1 MRQQEHAHQKLDV
14 YQAVTDQIVQAIEF
28 GTGPFQ
34 LPWYRETGRIE
45 CPLNAQTGKA
55 YRGVNVIT
63 LWASAVSRQFGS
75 GHWASYRQWQG
86 LGAQVRRGE
95 RGSLIVFYKTLE
107 IDPEAKDESEEETR
121 KRVPL
126 ARASYVFNAEQVDGW
141 KAPILPTLP
150 EILPHVKADAFVRAT
165 GAIIR
170 HGGDRACYSPRDD
183 LIQIPERERFTGTL
197 TSSAREAYYAT
208 LLHELTHWSGHA
220 SRLSRDL
227 AGRFGSSSYA
237 MEELVAELGAAFLCA
252 DLGIAN
258 EPRADHAAYIG
269 QWLSVLK
276 QDKKALFHA
285 AASAS
290 RAAEY
295 LARFSPAFVGSRIA
309 S

>member
-1 MRQQEHAHQKLDV
+1 MREQEHTHQRLDV
-14 YQAVTDQIVQAIEF
+14 YQAVTDQIVRAIEQ
-28 GTGPFQ
+28 GAGQFQ

-55 YRGVNVIT
+55 YRGVNVIS
-63 LWASAVSRQFGS
+63 LWASAMSRRFGS
-75 GHWASYRQWQG
+75 GHWASYRQWQA
-86 LGAQVRRGE
+86 LGAQVRKGE

-107 IDPEAKDESEEETR
+107 IDSEEKGDSEEETR
-121 KRVPL
+121 RRVPL

-141 KAPILPTLP
+141 KAQVLPALP
-150 EILPHVKADAFVRAT
+150 DIVPHVKADAFVRAT
-165 GAIIR
+165 GAIIM
-170 HGGDRACYSPRDD
+170 HGGDRAYYSPRDD
-183 LIQIPERERFTGTL
+183 LIQIPERERFIGSL

-220 SRLSRDL
+220 SRLDRDL
-227 AGRFGSSSYA
+227 TGRFGTSSYA

-252 DLGIAN
+252 DLDIAN
-258 EPRADHAAYIG
+258 EPRPDHAAYIG

-276 QDKKALFHA
+276 RDKKALFHA

-290 RAAEY
+290 RGAEY
-295 LARFSPAFVGSRIA
+295 LAGFSPAYVGSRLA